1 MSHIAIVL
9 AAGGSTRMGRP
20 KQLLTFGDRS
30 LLRRAADSA
39 LAAGCSPVIVVL
51 GPDPVPMKADLA
63 GLAVETIVNERWET
77 GIGSSIRC
85 GVARALALPQ
95 RPDAA
100 VLMLCDQ
107 PMIGGNYIAR
117 LIDNFDKSGKPV
129 CISAYSDTVGPPLV
143 VAESLF
149 GELLSL
155 PDDQGAKGIWSAH
168 PEWVCAVQCPEGTTD
183 LDTPQDLKAFL
194 LPH

>member
-1 MSHIAIVL
+1 VSHVAIVL
-9 AAGGSTRMGRP
+9 AGGGSTRMGRP
-20 KQLLTFGDRS
+20 KQLLTFGGRS
-30 LLRRAADSA
+30 LLRRAAESA

-51 GPDPVPMKADLA
+51 GPGPVPMKADLA
-63 GLAVETIVNERWET
+63 GLAVETIVNPRWET

-85 GVARALALPQ
+85 GVGRVLALPQ
-95 RPDAA
+95 RPNAA

-107 PMIGGNYIAR
+107 PMVGGNCIAR
-117 LIDNFDKSGKPV
+117 LIETFDNSRKPV
-129 CISAYSDTVGPPLV
+129 CISAYSNTVGPPLI

-168 PEWVCAVQCPEGTTD
+168 PEWVCTVSCPEGAAD
-183 LDTPQDLKAFL
+183 VDTPHDLKAL
-194 LPH
+194 LSRH